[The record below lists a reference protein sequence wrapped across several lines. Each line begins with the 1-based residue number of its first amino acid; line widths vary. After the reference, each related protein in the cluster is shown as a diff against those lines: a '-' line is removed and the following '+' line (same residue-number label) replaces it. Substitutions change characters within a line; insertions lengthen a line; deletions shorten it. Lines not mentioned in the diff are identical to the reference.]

1 VASYKYT
8 ARNSAGQ
15 LVSNVIDAENT
26 QQAAKIINSR
36 GMTPV
41 SISASDSGSDLI
53 EQFNQWRAF
62 DTLNIND
69 LMLFARQ
76 MYSLSKAGV
85 PLVRALRSLSESS
98 RNLALA
104 GALRDVTKRL
114 ESGSTLSQ
122 AMNQH
127 KKIFN
132 SMFVNI
138 VQVGETSGDLDKAFF
153 QIANYLEREKETQS
167 RIKAA
172 FRYPTMVIIAIS
184 IAMVVINIY
193 VIPAFKTVFDR
204 IQTELPWQT
213 KVLINISNF
222 TVSYW
227 PYILGGLIALAV
239 VVIKYINTR
248 DGRLQW
254 DWLML
259 RIPGV
264 GSIVERSTMERFSRS
279 FAMTLSSGV
288 PLIQGITIVSGAVG
302 NSFIASKLQEMRIG
316 IEKGDSISRMAK
328 STQLFPSLVIQMIM
342 VGEETGNIS
351 DMLLEVADFYEMEV
365 DAELKNLA
373 SVIEPILIVIIG
385 MMVLVL
391 ALGIFLPMWNLS
403 GAMIHRPGA

>member
-1 VASYKYT
+1 MAHFKCT
-8 ARNSAGQ
+8 ARNASGQ
-15 LVSNVIDAENT
+15 LVTNVVEAET
-26 QQAAKIINSR
+26 RLLAAQVISSR

-41 SISASDSGSDLI
+41 SIAPAAINTDLL
-53 EQFNQWRAF
+53 EQFKQWNALES
-62 DTLNIND
+62 LNIND
-69 LMLFARQ
+69 MMLFSRQ

-85 PLVRALRSLSESS
+85 PLIRALRSLSESA

-104 GALRDVTKRL
+104 GALKDIAKRL
-114 ESGSTLSQ
+114 ESGSSLSQ

-127 KKIFN
+127 KKVF
-132 SMFVNI
+132 SPLFVNI

-153 QIANYLEREKETQS
+153 QIGNYLEREKETQN
-167 RIKAA
+167 RIKSA

-193 VIPAFKTVFDR
+193 VIPAFKSVFDKMR
-204 IQTELPWQT
+204 AELPWQT
-213 KVLINISNF
+213 KLLINISNF

-227 PYILGGLIALAV
+227 PYLLGGLLVLATIT
-239 VVIKYINTR
+239 IKYINTR

-259 RIPGV
+259 HIPGV
-264 GSIVERSTMERFSRS
+264 GSIVERSCMERFSRS

-288 PLIQGITIVSGAVG
+288 PLIQGISIVSAAIG
-302 NSFIASKLQEMRIG
+302 NSYITSKLDQMRIG
-316 IEKGDSISRMAK
+316 IEKGDTISRMAR

-351 DMLLEVADFYEMEV
+351 DMLLEVADFYEAEV
-365 DAELKNLA
+365 DAELKNIA

-385 MMVLVL
+385 IMVLVL

-403 GAMIHRPGA
+403 GAMIHKP